1 MWLSSLT
8 GLFRLEDLM
17 NLIYAI
23 ILGAVQGVAEFLPIS
38 SSGHLVIVGELLT
51 ALFGRS
57 LPDWLQ
63 GMTMNVALHFGTLLS
78 IATVYFRDL
87 LGLLQRWRL
96 LLLIVLSSIP
106 AGVVG
111 ILYKDALEALFQN
124 ALAAGICLL
133 GTATILLAAR
143 RLRGAERSLSE
154 LSAGRALVIGVFQA
168 VAILPGISRAGST
181 VGAGLMCGLRPADA
195 AKYSFFLAVP
205 AIGGASLLELVE
217 LFGEQDSTRP
227 ELLPI
232 LLGILVSYLVGVI
245 SLRALIRLL
254 AADRLHWFAWYCGTV
269 GLLTICWQLC
279 V

>member
-168 VAILPGISRAGST
+168 VAILPGISRAE
-181 VGAGLMCGLRPADA
+181 
-195 AKYSFFLAVP
+195 
-205 AIGGASLLELVE
+205 IG
-217 LFGEQDSTRP
+217 
-227 ELLPI
+227 
-232 LLGILVSYLVGVI
+232 
-245 SLRALIRLL
+245 RA
-254 AADRLHWFAWYCGTV
+254 HV
-269 GLLTICWQLC
+269 
-279 V
+279 